1 MRKLTVQKPWIL
13 AFLFVLA
20 LAGCGREQTRATLPT
35 VIANSPVNGATAVL
49 LNTTVSAT
57 FSSMM
62 NPATINTTSFLL
74 TGPGGTAVSGTVSY
88 SGTTA
93 VFMPSAS
100 LAANSVYNAVITTAA
115 PYQPDKGDQGRGPGE
130 DELGGVVL
138 IDSSGPDQPDFRKC
152 AGNALLLFILKMN
165 HRNDEIRFRPKF
177 R

>member
-115 PYQPDKGDQGRGPGE
+115 QDP
-130 DELGGVVL
+130 
-138 IDSSGPDQPDFRKC
+138 
-152 AGNALLLFILKMN
+152 AGNAIAANYQWTFTTGAPTVISTVPAN
-165 HRNDEIRFRPKF
+165 G
-177 R
+177 